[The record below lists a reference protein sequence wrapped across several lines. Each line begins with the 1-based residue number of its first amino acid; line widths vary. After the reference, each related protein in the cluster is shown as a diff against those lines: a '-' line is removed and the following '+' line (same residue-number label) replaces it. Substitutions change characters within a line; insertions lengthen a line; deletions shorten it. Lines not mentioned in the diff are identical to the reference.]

1 MIQDEQ
7 VAAAGQNEGDDTF
20 QPNPLALNMYML
32 GYNNV
37 RKLVRINNAVKE
49 NIKVYLS
56 QYRMMT
62 DAVQLKD
69 AWICNISVNFAIFT
83 KRGFNKNEVL
93 LRCIDQLKFYFSINK
108 WQINQP
114 IILADVVSEILVV
127 EGVATIVNPPDQDP
141 NKVQQLI
148 VIKNKSGAAQGYSN
162 NLYNTVGAT
171 FNGVVYP
178 AVDPTIFEVK
188 YPDTDIQGR
197 VMGDI

>member
-1 MIQDEQ
+1 
-7 VAAAGQNEGDDTF
+7 
-20 QPNPLALNMYML
+20 
-32 GYNNV
+32 
-37 RKLVRINNAVKE
+37 
-49 NIKVYLS
+49 
-56 QYRMMT
+56 MT

-69 AWICNISVNFAIFT
+69 AWICNISVDFAILT

-93 LRCIDQLKFYFSINK
+93 LRCIDRLKFYFSINK

-114 IILADVVSEILVV
+114 IILADVASEIVSV
-127 EGVATIVNPPDQDP
+127 KGVATVVNPPNQNP
-141 NKVQQLI
+141 NEEQRLV
-148 VIKNKSGAAQGYSN
+148 VIKNKSGSTDGYSD
-162 NLYNTVGAT
+162 NLYNITAAT